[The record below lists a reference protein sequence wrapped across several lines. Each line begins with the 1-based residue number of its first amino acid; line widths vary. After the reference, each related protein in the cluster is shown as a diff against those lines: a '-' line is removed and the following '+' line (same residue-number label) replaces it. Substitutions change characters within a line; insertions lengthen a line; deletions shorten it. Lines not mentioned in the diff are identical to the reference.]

1 MGLME
6 GKKGLIVG
14 VANERSI
21 AWGIARALAR
31 EGAELGFT
39 YAFKALEKRV
49 RPLAEE
55 AGSDFVVE
63 LDVCDDAQIDGV
75 FEKVERHF
83 GTIDFLVH
91 AVAFSDK
98 AELKGNYYDTSRPNF
113 LKTMDI
119 SVYSFTIL
127 SRKALELMP
136 DGGSLL
142 TLSFYGARKVITNY
156 NVMGVAKAALE
167 ASVRYLAVDMGPKN
181 VRVNAISAGPIKTLA
196 SAGISD
202 FKEMLN
208 QGATRSPLGRNVTLD
223 EVGNAG
229 LYLLS
234 DMSTATTGE
243 VLFVDSGYH
252 VTGV

>member
-1 MGLME
+1 MGLMD
-6 GKKGLIVG
+6 GKKGIVVG

-21 AWGIARALAR
+21 AWGIARAAAR
-31 EGAELGFT
+31 EGARLGMT
-39 YAFKALEKRV
+39 YAIDSLEKRA

-55 AGSDFVVE
+55 IGADFVRKM
-63 LDVCDDAQIDGV
+63 DVTDEAQVDEV
-75 FEKVERHF
+75 FETAREAF
-83 GTIDFLVH
+83 GELDFLVH

-98 AELKGNYYDTSRPNF
+98 SELKGPYYNTTRENF
-113 LKTMDI
+113 LNTMDI
-119 SVYSFTIL
+119 SVYSLTSLTRRAIG
-127 SRKALELMP
+127 LMP
-136 DGGSLL
+136 DGGSIL
-142 TLSFYGARKVITNY
+142 TLTFYGARKVITNY

-167 ASVRYLAVDMGPKN
+167 ASVRYLAVDLGPKN
-181 VRVNAISAGPIKTLA
+181 IRVNAISAGPLKTLA

-202 FKEMLN
+202 FREMLN
-208 QGATRSPLGRNVTLD
+208 QGASRSPLGRNVTLE
-223 EVGNAG
+223 EVGEAG

>member
-1 MGLME
+1 MGIMD

-21 AWGIARALAR
+21 AWGIAKALAR
-31 EGAELGFT
+31 EGAQLGFT
-39 YAFKALEKRV
+39 YAMETLEKRV

-55 AGSDFVVE
+55 VGSTFVHMM
-63 LDVCDDAQIDGV
+63 DVTSDKDMDNV
-75 FEKVERHF
+75 FAMAKESF
-83 GTIDFLVH
+83 GKIDFLVH

-98 AELKGNYYDTSRPNF
+98 NELKGPYYSTTRGNF
-113 LKTMDI
+113 LSTMDI
-119 SVYSFTIL
+119 SVYSFTAMA
-127 SRKALELMP
+127 RRAADLMP
-136 DGGSLL
+136 DGGAML
-142 TLSFYGARKVITNY
+142 TLTFYGAKKVITNY

-167 ASVRYLAVDMGPKN
+167 ASVRYLAVDMGPRN
-181 VRVNAISAGPIKTLA
+181 IRVNAISAGPVRTLA

-208 QGATRSPLGRNVTLD
+208 LGASKAPMGRNVTL
-223 EVGNAG
+223 EEIGNAG

-234 DMSTATTGE
+234 DMSTGVTGE
-243 VLFVDSGYH
+243 ITFVDCGYN

>member
-1 MGLME
+1 MGIMD

-21 AWGIARALAR
+21 AWGIAKALAR
-31 EGAELGFT
+31 EGAQLGFT
-39 YAFKALEKRV
+39 YAMEALEKRV

-55 AGSDFVVE
+55 VGSTFVHMM
-63 LDVCDDAQIDGV
+63 DVTSDKDMDNV
-75 FEKVERHF
+75 FAIAKESF
-83 GTIDFLVH
+83 GKLDFLVH

-98 AELKGNYYDTSRPNF
+98 NELKGPYYNTTRGNF
-113 LKTMDI
+113 LSTMDI
-119 SVYSFTIL
+119 SVYSFTAMA
-127 SRKALELMP
+127 RRAADLMP
-136 DGGSLL
+136 DGGSML
-142 TLSFYGARKVITNY
+142 TLTFYGAKKVITNY

-167 ASVRYLAVDMGPKN
+167 ASVRYLAVDMGPRN
-181 VRVNAISAGPIKTLA
+181 IRVNAISAGPVRTLA

-208 QGATRSPLGRNVTLD
+208 MGASKAPLGRNVTLD
-223 EVGNAG
+223 EIGNTG

-234 DMSTATTGE
+234 DMSTGVTGE
-243 VLFVDSGYH
+243 ISFVDCGYN

>member
-1 MGLME
+1 MGIMD

-21 AWGIARALAR
+21 AWGIAKVLAR
-31 EGAELGFT
+31 EGAQLGFT
-39 YAFKALEKRV
+39 YAMEVLEKRV

-55 AGSDFVVE
+55 VGSTFVHMM
-63 LDVCDDAQIDGV
+63 DVTSDKDMDNV
-75 FEKVERHF
+75 FALAKESF

-98 AELKGNYYDTSRPNF
+98 NELKGPYYNTSRDNF
-113 LKTMDI
+113 LSSMDI
-119 SVYSFTIL
+119 SVYSFTAMA
-127 SRKALELMP
+127 RRAAELMP
-136 DGGSLL
+136 NGGAML
-142 TLSFYGARKVITNY
+142 TLTFYGAKKVITNY

-167 ASVRYLAVDMGPKN
+167 ASVRYLAVDMGPRN
-181 VRVNAISAGPIKTLA
+181 IRVNAISAGPVRTLA

-208 QGATRSPLGRNVTLD
+208 LGASKAPLGRNVTLD
-223 EVGNAG
+223 EIGNAG

-234 DMSTATTGE
+234 DMSTGVTGE
-243 VLFVDSGYH
+243 ISFVDCGYN

>member
-39 YAFKALEKRV
+39 YAFEALEKRV

>member
-1 MGLME
+1 MD

-21 AWGIARALAR
+21 AWGIAKVLAR
-31 EGAELGFT
+31 EGAQLGFT
-39 YAFKALEKRV
+39 YAMEALEKRV

-55 AGSDFVVE
+55 VGSTFVHMM
-63 LDVCDDAQIDGV
+63 DANSDEDMDKV
-75 FEKVERHF
+75 FGMVKESF

-98 AELKGNYYDTSRPNF
+98 AELKGPYYNTSRANF
-113 LKTMDI
+113 LSSMDI
-119 SVYSFTIL
+119 SVYSFTAMA
-127 SRKALELMP
+127 RRAAELMP
-136 DGGSLL
+136 NGGALL
-142 TLSFYGARKVITNY
+142 TLTFYGANKVITNY

-167 ASVRYLAVDMGPKN
+167 ASVRYLAVDMGPRN
-181 VRVNAISAGPIKTLA
+181 IRVNAISAGPVRTLA

-208 QGATRSPLGRNVTLD
+208 LGASKAPLGRNVTL
-223 EVGNAG
+223 EEIGNAG

-234 DMSTATTGE
+234 DMSTGVTGE
-243 VLFVDSGYH
+243 ISFVDCGYN

>member
-1 MGLME
+1 MGIMD

-21 AWGIARALAR
+21 AWGIAKVLAR
-31 EGAELGFT
+31 EGAQLGFT
-39 YAFKALEKRV
+39 YAMEVLEKRV

-55 AGSDFVVE
+55 VGSTFVHMM
-63 LDVCDDAQIDGV
+63 DVTSDKDMDNV
-75 FEKVERHF
+75 FALTKESF

-98 AELKGNYYDTSRPNF
+98 NELKGPYYNTSRSNF
-113 LKTMDI
+113 LSSMDV
-119 SVYSFTIL
+119 SVYSFTAMA
-127 SRKALELMP
+127 RRAADLMP
-136 DGGSLL
+136 DGGAML
-142 TLSFYGARKVITNY
+142 TLSFYGAKKVITNY

-167 ASVRYLAVDMGPKN
+167 ASVRYLAVDMGSRN
-181 VRVNAISAGPIKTLA
+181 IRVNAISAGPVRTLA

-208 QGATRSPLGRNVTLD
+208 LGASKAPLGRNVTLD
-223 EVGNAG
+223 EIGNAG

-234 DMSTATTGE
+234 DMSTGVTGE
-243 VLFVDSGYH
+243 ISFVDCGYN

>member
-1 MGLME
+1 MGIMD

-21 AWGIARALAR
+21 AWGIAKALAR
-31 EGAELGFT
+31 EGAQLGFT
-39 YAFKALEKRV
+39 YAMEALEKRV

-55 AGSDFVVE
+55 VGSNFVHMM
-63 LDVCDDAQIDGV
+63 DVTSDKDMDNV
-75 FEKVERHF
+75 FALTKESF

-98 AELKGNYYDTSRPNF
+98 NELKGPYYNTSRANF
-113 LKTMDI
+113 LSSMDI
-119 SVYSFTIL
+119 SVYSFTAMAK
-127 SRKALELMP
+127 RAAELMP
-136 DGGSLL
+136 NGGAML
-142 TLSFYGARKVITNY
+142 TLTFYGAKKVITNY

-167 ASVRYLAVDMGPKN
+167 ASVRYLAVDMGPRN
-181 VRVNAISAGPIKTLA
+181 IRVNAISAGPVRTLA

-208 QGATRSPLGRNVTLD
+208 LGASKAPLGRNVTL
-223 EVGNAG
+223 EEIGNAG

-234 DMSTATTGE
+234 DMSTGVTGE
-243 VLFVDSGYH
+243 ISFVDSGYN

>member
-1 MGLME
+1 MGIMD

-21 AWGIARALAR
+21 AWGIAKALAR
-31 EGAELGFT
+31 EGAQLGFT
-39 YAFKALEKRV
+39 YAMEALEKRV

-55 AGSDFVVE
+55 VGSTFVHMM
-63 LDVCDDAQIDGV
+63 DVTSDEDMDNV
-75 FEKVERHF
+75 FTMAKETF

-98 AELKGNYYDTSRPNF
+98 NELKGPYYNTSRSNF
-113 LKTMDI
+113 LSSMDI
-119 SVYSFTIL
+119 SVYSFTTMA
-127 SRKALELMP
+127 RRAAELMP
-136 DGGSLL
+136 NGGSML
-142 TLSFYGARKVITNY
+142 TLTFYGAKKVITNY

-167 ASVRYLAVDMGPKN
+167 ASVRYLAVDMGPRN
-181 VRVNAISAGPIKTLA
+181 IRVNAISAGPVRTLA

-208 QGATRSPLGRNVTLD
+208 LGASKAPLGRNVTL
-223 EVGNAG
+223 EEIGNAG

-234 DMSTATTGE
+234 DMSTGVTGE
-243 VLFVDSGYH
+243 ISFVDSGYN

>member
-1 MGLME
+1 MGIMD

-21 AWGIARALAR
+21 AWGIAKALAR
-31 EGAELGFT
+31 EGAQLGFT
-39 YAFKALEKRV
+39 YAMEALEKRV

-55 AGSDFVVE
+55 VGSTFVHMM
-63 LDVCDDAQIDGV
+63 DVTSDKDMDNV
-75 FEKVERHF
+75 FALARESF

-98 AELKGNYYDTSRPNF
+98 NELKGPYYNTSRANF
-113 LKTMDI
+113 LSSMDI
-119 SVYSFTIL
+119 SVYSFTAMA
-127 SRKALELMP
+127 RRAGELMP
-136 DGGSLL
+136 NGGAML
-142 TLSFYGARKVITNY
+142 TLTFYGAKKVITNY

-167 ASVRYLAVDMGPKN
+167 ASVRYLAVDMGPRN
-181 VRVNAISAGPIKTLA
+181 IRVNAISAGPVRTLA

-208 QGATRSPLGRNVTLD
+208 LGASKAPLGRNVTL
-223 EVGNAG
+223 EEIGNAG

-234 DMSTATTGE
+234 DMSTGVTGE
-243 VLFVDSGYH
+243 ITFVDSGYN